1 MERGWGPR
9 HWPESHLT
17 GVTLIAAALML
28 AAPLWCVWS
37 PAMPDYP
44 AHLASF
50 ALIEQGTGN
59 AIYHL
64 HWAFVPNLASEVLVP
79 WLARLTGL
87 VAATKLFLTAAIF
100 LWVLGPGAVH
110 RALYGRTG
118 IAPLFGSFFAYN
130 ANFTWG
136 FFNYYF
142 SAGLSFAIFAAW
154 IATGEERRAQRVS
167 GCSPLE
173 TVHWTVSR
181 PSAVTPHGPAK
192 ATNGP
197 KRQRTDG
204 LGERPGRLF
213 GFMLAVTALYF
224 CHVFAAASLLMMIA
238 GFEVAQNFRL
248 ENHEAMALLR
258 RALRVA
264 LLYIPAGLAFLF
276 LKPHGA
282 GDDAVI
288 FDLADTMLDRFESL
302 VQHTF
307 DDAAYVLPIALFAGL
322 ALALYLRK
330 ARLHPAM
337 WGTLGLLLIGAIF
350 APEWAFG
357 GWAVHLRLPAVFGAM
372 LFASAELPMKPAT
385 RTALVALVLVMIG
398 WCAATL
404 AQNWLVYD
412 RQFREFQAAL
422 EEVPRGS
429 RMLTV
434 LDGDAIGDRPDQP
447 YWHMAEFAVPERGV
461 FTPLLFTTK
470 GQHVVQLNP
479 PYDKYAAA
487 SAQQG
492 SPPDVDELGFLAKG
506 QMDQNEDMQDDM
518 PYLNH
523 FQCHFDI
530 AVVVHLDGKRTPVP
544 PMLHLRHAG
553 TFFSFYD
560 ILPDGSCRR

>member
-1 MERGWGPR
+1 MERSWAPR

-17 GVTLIAAALML
+17 GITLIAAALML
-28 AAPLWCVWS
+28 AAPLWCVWA

-87 VAATKLFLTAAIF
+87 VVATKLFLTAAIF

-154 IATGEERRAQRVS
+154 VATEKR
-167 GCSPLE
+167 
-173 TVHWTVSR
+173 
-181 PSAVTPHGPAK
+181 
-192 ATNGP
+192 NGV
-197 KRQRTDG
+197 
-204 LGERPGRLF
+204 LRLV
-213 GFMLAVTALYF
+213 GFTLAVTVLYF
-224 CHVFAAASLLMMIA
+224 CHIFAAANLLLMLT

-248 ENHEAMALLR
+248 ENRNWVALAR
-258 RALRVA
+258 RAIRVA
-264 LLYIPAGLAFLF
+264 LLYIPAALAFLL

-282 GDDAVI
+282 GDEAII

-322 ALALYLRK
+322 ALAIYLKK

-337 WGTLGLLLIGAIF
+337 WGTLALLLIGAIF

-385 RTALVALVLVMIG
+385 RTALVALVLVTIG
-398 WCAATL
+398 WSAFTL
-404 AQNWLVYD
+404 AQSWLGYD

-434 LDGDAIGDRPDQP
+434 LDGNAIGDRPDQP

-506 QMDQNEDMQDDM
+506 QMDQDQDMEEDN

-530 AVVVHLDGKRTPVP
+530 AVVVHLDGKRTPIP
-544 PMLHLRHAG
+544 PMLRLRHAG

-560 ILPDGSCRR
+560 ILPDRSCRR

>member
-1 MERGWGPR
+1 MERNWAPR

-17 GVTLIAAALML
+17 GVTLIAAAAML
-28 AAPLWCVWS
+28 AAPLWSVWA

-44 AHLASF
+44 AHLANF

-59 AIYHL
+59 KFYHL
-64 HWAFVPNLASEVLVP
+64 HWDFVPNLASEVLVP
-79 WLARLTGL
+79 ILARLTGL
-87 VAATKLFLTAAIF
+87 VAAAKLFVTAAIF

-130 ANFTWG
+130 ANFVWG

-142 SAGLSFAIFAAW
+142 STGLSFAVFAAW
-154 IATGEERRAQRVS
+154 IATQNRNGMARLA
-167 GCSPLE
+167 GF
-173 TVHWTVSR
+173 TF
-181 PSAVTPHGPAK
+181 AVT
-192 ATNGP
+192 
-197 KRQRTDG
+197 
-204 LGERPGRLF
+204 L
-213 GFMLAVTALYF
+213 LYF
-224 CHVFAAASLLMMIA
+224 CHVFAAASLLLMIA
-238 GFEVAQNFRL
+238 GFETTQNFRL
-248 ENHEAMALLR
+248 EHRDLKALAR
-258 RALRVA
+258 RAMRVA
-264 LLYIPAGLAFLF
+264 ILYIPAGLAFLF
-276 LKPHGA
+276 LKPHGE
-282 GDDAVI
+282 DDNAVI
-288 FDLADTMLDRFESL
+288 FNLADTMLDRFESL
-302 VQHTF
+302 VKHAF
-307 DDAAYVLPIALFAGL
+307 DDSAYVLPIALFAGL
-322 ALALYLRK
+322 GLALCLRK

-337 WGTLGLLLIGAIF
+337 WGTLGLLLIGAVL

-385 RTALVALVLVMIG
+385 RTALVALVLVTNA
-398 WCAATL
+398 WCAITL
-404 AQNWLVYD
+404 AQSWLVYD

-422 EEVPRGS
+422 EEVPRGA

-470 GQHVVQLNP
+470 GQHVVQLNA
-479 PYDKYAAA
+479 PYEKFAAA

-492 SPPDVDELGFLAKG
+492 SPPDVDELGFLARG
-506 QMDQNEDMQDDM
+506 QMVQDPDIEDDM

-544 PMLHLRHAG
+544 AMLRLRHSG

-560 ILPDGSCRR
+560 ILPDRTCKP

>member
-1 MERGWGPR
+1 MEMERNWAR
-9 HWPESHLT
+9 WPESYLT
-17 GVTLIAAALML
+17 GITLIAAALML
-28 AAPLWCVWS
+28 AAPLWCVWA

-50 ALIEQGTGN
+50 SLIEQGTGN
-59 AIYHL
+59 AFYHL
-64 HWAFVPNLASEVLVP
+64 HWAFVPNLAAEVLVP
-79 WLARLTGL
+79 WLAHLTGV
-87 VAATKLFLTAAIF
+87 VAATKLFITAAIF

-154 IATGEERRAQRVS
+154 VASDRRN
-167 GCSPLE
+167 GPLRLIGF
-173 TVHWTVSR
+173 TI
-181 PSAVTPHGPAK
+181 AVT
-192 ATNGP
+192 
-197 KRQRTDG
+197 
-204 LGERPGRLF
+204 L
-213 GFMLAVTALYF
+213 LYF
-224 CHVFAAASLLMMIA
+224 CHVFAAASLALMIA

-248 ENHEAMALLR
+248 EDRRFMALAR
-258 RALRVA
+258 RGLRVA
-264 LLYIPAGLAFLF
+264 VIYAPAAFAFLF
-276 LKPHGA
+276 LKPRDPGND
-282 GDDAVI
+282 GMI

-302 VQHTF
+302 IQHSF
-307 DDAAYVLPIALFAGL
+307 DDAAYGLSIALFAGL
-322 ALALYLRK
+322 ALAIYLRK

-337 WGTLGLLLIGAIF
+337 WVALGLLLVGAVF

-372 LFASAELPMKPAT
+372 LFASAELPMLPAT
-385 RTALVALVLVMIG
+385 RTALVALVLMVIAG
-398 WCAATL
+398 SAATL
-404 AQNWLVYD
+404 AQNWLGYD

-479 PYDKYAAA
+479 PYEKYAAA

-492 SPPDVDELGFLAKG
+492 SPPDVDELGFLAAG
-506 QMDQNEDMQDDM
+506 QMDADEDMQEDM

-530 AVVVHLDGKRTPVP
+530 AVVVHLDGKRTKVP
-544 PMLHLRHAG
+544 PMLRLRHAG

-560 ILPDGSCRR
+560 ILPDRSCRR

>member
-1 MERGWGPR
+1 
-9 HWPESHLT
+9 
-17 GVTLIAAALML
+17 ML
-28 AAPLWCVWS
+28 AAPLWCVWA

-59 AIYHL
+59 TFYHL
-64 HWAFVPNLASEVLVP
+64 HWDFVPNLASEVLVP

-87 VAATKLFLTAAIF
+87 VAATKLFLTAAIL

-118 IAPLFGSFFAYN
+118 VAPLFGSFFAYN
-130 ANFTWG
+130 ANFIWG

-154 IATGEERRAQRVS
+154 IATDKRN
-167 GCSPLE
+167 
-173 TVHWTVSR
+173 
-181 PSAVTPHGPAK
+181 SALRIA
-192 ATNGP
+192 
-197 KRQRTDG
+197 
-204 LGERPGRLF
+204 
-213 GFMLAVTALYF
+213 GFSLAVTLLYF
-224 CHVFAAASLLMMIA
+224 CHIFAAASLLLMLI

-248 ENHEAMALLR
+248 EHRNPVALIR
-258 RALRVA
+258 RSLSVA
-264 LLYIPAGLAFLF
+264 LLYVPAAFAFLF
-276 LKPHGA
+276 LKPHGE
-282 GDDAVI
+282 GDETII

-302 VQHTF
+302 VQHAF
-307 DDAAYVLPIALFAGL
+307 DDSAYVLPIALFAGL
-322 ALALYLRK
+322 LLALCLKK

-337 WGTLGLLLIGAIF
+337 WVTLGLLLTGAIF

-372 LFASAELPMKPAT
+372 LFASTELRMKPNT
-385 RTALVALVLVMIG
+385 RTGFVAVALMVIG
-398 WCAATL
+398 WCAITL
-404 AQNWLVYD
+404 AQSWMVYD
-412 RQFREFQAAL
+412 RQYREFQAAL

-429 RMLTV
+429 HLLTV

-479 PYDKYAAA
+479 PYERYAAV

-506 QMDQNEDMQDDM
+506 QMDADDYIQEDM

-544 PMLHLRHAG
+544 SMLRLRHAG

-560 ILPDGSCRR
+560 ILPDRSCKR

>member
-1 MERGWGPR
+1 MERNWAR
-9 HWPESHLT
+9 WPESYLT
-17 GVTLIAAALML
+17 GITLIAAALML
-28 AAPLWCVWS
+28 AAPLWCVWA

-59 AIYHL
+59 TFYHL
-64 HWAFVPNLASEVLVP
+64 HWAFVPNLAAEVLVP
-79 WLARLTGL
+79 WLAHLTGV
-87 VAATKLFLTAAIF
+87 VAATKLFITTAIF

-142 SAGLSFAIFAAW
+142 STGLSFAIFAAW
-154 IATGEERRAQRVS
+154 IATDKRNGLLRLAS
-167 GCSPLE
+167 F
-173 TVHWTVSR
+173 TVTV
-181 PSAVTPHGPAK
+181 T
-192 ATNGP
+192 
-197 KRQRTDG
+197 
-204 LGERPGRLF
+204 L
-213 GFMLAVTALYF
+213 LYF
-224 CHVFAAASLLMMIA
+224 CHIFAAASLALMIA

-248 ENHEAMALLR
+248 ERRDVMALVR
-258 RALRVA
+258 RTLHVA
-264 LLYIPAGLAFLF
+264 IIYAPAAFAFLF
-276 LKPHGA
+276 LKPSDPGNE
-282 GDDAVI
+282 GVI

-302 VQHTF
+302 IQRSF
-307 DDAAYVLPIALFAGL
+307 DDAAYGLPIALFAGL
-322 ALALYLRK
+322 ALAIWLRK
-330 ARLHPAM
+330 ARLHSAM
-337 WGTLGLLLIGAIF
+337 WVTLGLLLIGAIF

-372 LFASAELPMKPAT
+372 LFAAAELPMKPAA
-385 RTALVALVLVMIG
+385 RTALVALVLMVIAG
-398 WCAATL
+398 SAATL
-404 AQNWLVYD
+404 AQNWLGYD

-422 EEVPRGS
+422 EEVPRGA

-479 PYDKYAAA
+479 PYDQYAAA

-492 SPPDVDELGFLAKG
+492 SPPDVDELGFLASG
-506 QMDQNEDMQDDM
+506 QMDQDEDMQEDM

-530 AVVVHLDGKRTPVP
+530 AVVVHLDGKRTPIP
-544 PMLHLRHAG
+544 SMLRLRHAG

-560 ILPDGSCRR
+560 ILPDRSCQR

>member
-1 MERGWGPR
+1 MERNWAR
-9 HWPESHLT
+9 WPEGHLT
-17 GVTLIAAALML
+17 GIILLAAALML
-28 AAPLWCVWS
+28 AAPLWCVWA

-59 AIYHL
+59 TFYHL
-64 HWAFVPNLASEVLVP
+64 HWAFVPNLASEVLAP
-79 WLARLTGL
+79 FIARLTG
-87 VAATKLFLTAAIF
+87 VVVATKLFITAAIF
-100 LWVLGPGAVH
+100 LWVVGPGAVH

-142 SAGLSFAIFAAW
+142 STGLGFAVFAAW
-154 IATGEERRAQRVS
+154 VATQARNNATR
-167 GCSPLE
+167 L
-173 TVHWTVSR
+173 
-181 PSAVTPHGPAK
+181 PAF
-192 ATNGP
+192 T
-197 KRQRTDG
+197 
-204 LGERPGRLF
+204 
-213 GFMLAVTALYF
+213 LAVTLLYF
-224 CHVFAAASLLMMIA
+224 CHIFAAASLLLMIA

-248 ENHEAMALLR
+248 ENRDPMALAR
-258 RALRVA
+258 RALHVA
-264 LLYIPAGLAFLF
+264 VIYVPAGLAFLF
-276 LKPHGA
+276 LKPHGE
-282 GDDAVI
+282 GDEAVI

-302 VQHTF
+302 IQHSF
-307 DDAAYVLPIALFAGL
+307 DDAAYILPIALFTGL

-337 WGTLGLLLIGAIF
+337 WGTLGLLLVGAVF

-385 RTALVALVLVMIG
+385 RAALVGAVLVMIG
-398 WCAATL
+398 WSAFTL
-404 AQNWLVYD
+404 TQNWLGYD

-422 EEVPRGS
+422 EEVPRGA

-461 FTPLLFTTK
+461 FTPLMFTTK

-479 PYDKYAAA
+479 PYEKYAAA

-492 SPPDVDELGFLAKG
+492 SPPDIDELGFLAAG
-506 QMDQNEDMQDDM
+506 QMDQDADMEEDN

-530 AVVVHLDGKRTPVP
+530 AVVVHLDGKRTPTP
-544 PMLHLRHAG
+544 PMLRLRHAG

-560 ILPDGSCRR
+560 ILPDRSCRR